1 MIGSAIAGSLCIVGI
16 LLSSNESTTI
26 ASALWGWSGIQ
37 VLPNTLTFVAMMGLA
52 HALVWPSIWPLA
64 LDGLG
69 KFTAQGS
76 ALLIMGISGG
86 AILPLIFGQLSH
98 STGNIQ
104 LAYSVGLPC
113 YLFILFYALK
123 GHKLRSWK

>member
-1 MIGSAIAGSLCIVGI
+1 
-16 LLSSNESTTI
+16 
-26 ASALWGWSGIQ
+26 
-37 VLPNTLTFVAMMGLA
+37 MMGLA
-52 HALVWPSIWPLA
+52 HALVWRSIWPLA

-86 AILPLIFGQLSH
+86 AILPLIFGQLSY

-123 GHKLRSWK
+123 GHKLRSWNN